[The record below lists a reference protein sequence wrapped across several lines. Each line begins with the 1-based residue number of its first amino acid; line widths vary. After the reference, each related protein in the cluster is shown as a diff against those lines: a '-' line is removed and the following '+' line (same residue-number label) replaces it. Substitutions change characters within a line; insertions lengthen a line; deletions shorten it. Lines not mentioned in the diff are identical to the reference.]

1 MTLDLFTFLT
11 KGGADYAEYI
21 KSIAER
27 NLSGKHQV
35 NWKYVESLNL
45 DRHPKGFQWVGKTGG
60 EGEHSAMKHALAIH
74 EALKH
79 IEADYVL
86 LMDVDVAIVYK
97 GWDAVIIKK
106 LRKFDCFG
114 GAQAKTKSKYVRN
127 RYKEFPK
134 ANFFAFRS
142 DVLTKVK
149 LDFRPFYKDEKGEK
163 RFILDELTKKQRKIA
178 KVKFE
183 LACDIG
189 WQLPFVFYR
198 KKLTYDYMP
207 CYFMDSKHSK
217 LPFVDEENAKLCMRV
232 PRAMEE
238 WHYRDELFA
247 VHKKFSR
254 HHNLYEDNRGRG
266 LAWKERVDLYL
277 KRRDENE
284 KEKRVTV

>member
-21 KSIAER
+21 KSVAEQ
-27 NLSGKHQV
+27 NLSGKHDI

-45 DRHPKGFQWVGKTGG
+45 DRHPQGFQWVGKTGG

-79 IEADYVL
+79 IDAEYVL
-86 LMDVDVAIVYK
+86 LTDVDVAIVYK
-97 GWDAVIIKK
+97 GWDDIIIKK
-106 LRKFDCFG
+106 LNDFDCFG

-142 DVLTKVK
+142 DVLKKTE
-149 LDFRPFYKDEKGEK
+149 LDFRPFYKEKNGAK
-163 RFILDELTKKQRKIA
+163 HFILKNPSKKQRKIV

-189 WQLPFVFYR
+189 WQLPFIFYR
-198 KKLTYDYMP
+198 NKLTHDYMP
-207 CYFMDSKHSK
+207 CYFMDSPHSK
-217 LPFVDEENAKLCMRV
+217 LPFVDEENEKICMKNT
-232 PRAMEE
+232 RAMEE
-238 WHYRDELFA
+238 WHYKNELFA

-254 HHNLYEDNRGRG
+254 YHDLYDDSGGRG
-266 LAWKERVDLYL
+266 IAWKERIDLYL

-284 KEKRVTV
+284 KEK